1 MGYIQMAIK
10 IIFNFPSVELLEL
23 QAHLMTLLPI
33 RVLGRLMCCPYGY
46 GLDQG
51 GDLGSQWDQV

>member
-1 MGYIQMAIK
+1 MGYIQMAMK
-10 IIFNFPSVELLEL
+10 IIFNFPFVELLEL
-23 QAHLMTLLPI
+23 QAHPMTVLPV
-33 RVLGRLMCCPYGY
+33 RVLGRLMCCLYVY